1 MLNLHSS
8 NLLMLTRRLISADRD
23 WKVAY
28 DIFKQNHKV
37 NVSERVDIPVIPRA
51 ILRQR
56 LILQKALILR
66 EYNNTDQAIFMLKA
80 VFKIGKVYDP
90 SVHKTALKNLL
101 QLYQR
106 ASVIKHA
113 DQRMIKKYEDMMKL
127 YKNDKNKNIIFCIDA
142 LKDQHFEARKTIGS
156 QIFDMLQNEDRVSLI
171 RVSGKA
177 DVIYS
182 FARKNKNTTQL
193 LNQIRCLEPAGDDK
207 LVFYK
212 SIGECIKEFNT
223 KYYNWIVYI
232 ISNIDINNLKAK
244 EMYARHLRSKS
255 YGIIFITLG
264 IECRKTLKQLK
275 SVFKPNDRSRG
286 YYDEYSK
293 QDFMLLKDPKEDRIK
308 EMIKSISNIETMNE
322 NLIYERFE

>member
-286 YYDEYSK
+286 YYDEY
-293 QDFMLLKDPKEDRIK
+293 I
-308 EMIKSISNIETMNE
+308 
-322 NLIYERFE
+322 

>member
-1 MLNLHSS
+1 
-8 NLLMLTRRLISADRD
+8 MLTRRLISADRD

-193 LNQIRCLEPAGDDK
+193 LNQIRCLEPADDDK

-244 EMYARHLRSKS
+244 DMYARHLRSKS

-322 NLIYERFE
+322 KLIYERFE

>member
-1 MLNLHSS
+1 
-8 NLLMLTRRLISADRD
+8 MLTRRLISADRD

-106 ASVIKHA
+106 ASVIRHA

-207 LVFYK
+207 LVFFK

-244 EMYARHLRSKS
+244 DMYARHLRSKS

-308 EMIKSISNIETMNE
+308 EMIKSISNIETMSE

>member
-1 MLNLHSS
+1 
-8 NLLMLTRRLISADRD
+8 MLTRRLISADRD

-308 EMIKSISNIETMNE
+308 ELIKSISNIETMNE

>member
-1 MLNLHSS
+1 
-8 NLLMLTRRLISADRD
+8 MLTRRLISADRD

-244 EMYARHLRSKS
+244 DMYARHLRSKS

-308 EMIKSISNIETMNE
+308 EMIKSISNIETMSE

>member
-1 MLNLHSS
+1 
-8 NLLMLTRRLISADRD
+8 MLTRRLISADRD

-244 EMYARHLRSKS
+244 DMYARHLRSKS